1 MWSPVL
7 ITRQQCRYEWQ
18 VLLLAVGFLTR
29 LPVPAD
35 PDFSEAKLNGAS
47 RYFPSVGLLVGA
59 LAAMIYVAALALFG
73 NSLMAVLLSMLASI
87 LITGSFHE
95 DGFADS
101 CDGFGGGWRSEDV
114 LRIMKDSRIGT
125 YGTVGLISVLALK
138 ATSLHAL
145 PSVGVVVVALLWAHV
160 FSRWVSTSY
169 LVDLHYVRGEGKSKP
184 LATTMPLRY
193 WLYSGAP
200 LLPLLFFIDVYS
212 FISLLIMALLF
223 RWAFAVYLRRRIGG
237 YTGDAL
243 GAAQQ
248 VVEILVYFAFLL

>member
-1 MWSPVL
+1 MS
-7 ITRQQCRYEWQ
+7 RQQCRYEWQ

-35 PDFSEAKLNGAS
+35 PDFSEDKLNGAS
-47 RYFPSVGLLVGA
+47 RYFPLVGLFVGV
-59 LAAMIYVAALALFG
+59 LAAGVYGAALAVFA
-73 NSLMAVLLSMLASI
+73 NSLIAILLSMVASI

-125 YGTVGLISVLALK
+125 YGTVGLISILALK
-138 ATSLHAL
+138 AASLDAMPTS
-145 PSVGVVVVALLWAHV
+145 SVLAAALLWGHV

-169 LVDLHYVRGEGKSKP
+169 LLDLNYVRGEGKSKP
-184 LATTMPLRY
+184 LATTMPLRH
-193 WLYSGAP
+193 WLYSGVP
-200 LLPLLFFIDVYS
+200 LLPLLMLID
-212 FISLLIMALLF
+212 FNSLIALVAMSLLF
-223 RWAFAVYLRRRIGG
+223 RLVFAAYLRRRIGG

-248 VVEILVYFAFLL
+248 VVEILVYLAILL

>member
-1 MWSPVL
+1 MIS
-7 ITRQQCRYEWQ
+7 RQRCRHEWQ
-18 VLLLAVGFLTR
+18 VFLLAVGFLTR

-47 RYFPSVGLLVGA
+47 RYFPLVGLLVGA
-59 LAAMIYVAALALFG
+59 LAAIVYVVSLAAFASSFI
-73 NSLMAVLLSMLASI
+73 AVLLSMIASI

-125 YGTVGLISVLALK
+125 YGTVGLISILALK
-138 ATSLHAL
+138 AASLQAM
-145 PSVGVVVVALLWAHV
+145 PSAAVVAAALVWGHV

-169 LVDLHYVRGEGKSKP
+169 LLDLDYVRGEGKSKP
-184 LATTMPLRY
+184 LATTMPLKH
-193 WLYSGAP
+193 WLYSGTV
-200 LLPLLFFIDVYS
+200 LLPLFLFIDIGS
-212 FISLLIMALLF
+212 FGILMLVTVLF
-223 RWAFAVYLRRRIGG
+223 RLAFAVYLRRRIGG

-248 VVEILVYFAFLL
+248 IVEILVYLAFLL

>member
-1 MWSPVL
+1 L
-7 ITRQQCRYEWQ
+7 ISRQRCRYEWQ

-35 PDFSEAKLNGAS
+35 PSFSDDKLNGAS
-47 RYFPSVGLLVGA
+47 RYFPLVGLLVGA
-59 LAAMIYVAALALFG
+59 LAAGVYGAALAVFA
-73 NSLMAVLLSMLASI
+73 NSLIAILLSMVASI

-101 CDGFGGGWRSEDV
+101 CDGFGGGFRSEDV

-125 YGTVGLISVLALK
+125 YGTVGLISILALK
-138 ATSLHAL
+138 AASLHAM
-145 PSVGVVVVALLWAHV
+145 PTNSVVIAGLLWGHV

-169 LVDLHYVRGEGKSKP
+169 LLDLNYVRGEGKSKP
-184 LATTMPLRY
+184 LATTMPFKH

-200 LLPLLFFIDVYS
+200 LLPLLLVIDVYS
-212 FISLLIMALLF
+212 LMGLMVMAALF
-223 RWAFAVYLRRRIGG
+223 RIAFAWYLRRRIGG

-248 VVEILVYFAFLL
+248 VVEILVYFAILL